1 MAKVTLRE
9 ISKEYNGVHAVE
21 ALSLEIE
28 DGEFM
33 TILGPPGAGKTST
46 LKMIAGVEPPSGGEI
61 LFDGQPMSGI
71 PPNRRNIAMV
81 FESYAL
87 YPHLTALE
95 NIAYPLRA
103 TRAKMGYTDEQIEER
118 IRDIAG
124 LLGIGEILGRRPA
137 HLSGGQRQRV
147 ALARA
152 LVRDP
157 QVFLFDEPIA
167 HLDARLRHRLRGDL
181 RRIQRELK
189 TTTLYATPDYLE
201 AIAMADRIAVLFG
214 GELKQL
220 GTPAEVMHAPASAD
234 VAQLVGDPPMNVLPA
249 QVVREDDQLWFSI
262 EGCQIPVPDRLRKAV
277 QSGDFSEGILV
288 GLRPRDVLISQVE
301 VQPPAFP
308 TELYV
313 VEYFHRKA
321 VLTLAK
327 GTALITASG
336 RRDFQA
342 KVGERIWVQFPVEKI
357 FVFDPTSG
365 WGLTAQD

>member
-1 MAKVTLRE
+1 
-9 ISKEYNGVHAVE
+9 
-21 ALSLEIE
+21 
-28 DGEFM
+28 M

-46 LKMIAGVEPPSGGEI
+46 LKMIAGVEPLSGGEI
-61 LFDGQPMSGI
+61 LFDGKPMSGI
-71 PPNRRNIAMV
+71 APNRRNIAMV
-81 FESYAL
+81 FEGYAL

-103 TRAKMGYTDEQIEER
+103 TRAKTAYTEEEIQER
-118 IRDIAG
+118 IRDVAE
-124 LLGIGEILGRRPA
+124 LLEIGEILGRRPA
-137 HLSGGQRQRV
+137 YLSGGQRQRV

-189 TTTLYATPDYLE
+189 TTTIYATPDYLE

-220 GTPAEVMHAPASAD
+220 GTPAEVTSAPASAD
-234 VAQLVGDPPMNVLPA
+234 VAQFIGDPPMNVLPA
-249 QVVREDDQLWFSI
+249 QVVREDAQLWFTI
-262 EGCQIPVPDRLRKAV
+262 EGSQIPVPDRLRKAV
-277 QSGDFSEGILV
+277 HSGDFSEGVLV
-288 GLRPRDVLISQVE
+288 GLRPKDVLVSQVE
-301 VQPPAFP
+301 AQPPAFP

-313 VEYFHRKA
+313 VEYFHRKV

-327 GTALITASG
+327 GTALIRASA
-336 RRDFQA
+336 RRDFQG
-342 KVGERIWVQFPVEKI
+342 KIGERIWVQFPAEKI
-357 FVFDPTSG
+357 FAFDPTSG
-365 WGLTAQD
+365 WALTAED